1 MRFENF
7 TVMTQSQ
14 FCESKSEEI
23 LVHDSW
29 KNVALKVNSGTI
41 SPLSANPTK
50 WSNYYRRIV

>member
-1 MRFENF
+1 
-7 TVMTQSQ
+7 MTQSQ

-23 LVHDSW
+23 LVHDTW